1 MPKHVKKPPTPSSS
15 ITEEVPSE
23 LESVSDDDG
32 NLGAN
37 NVFGDEDGESE
48 LYGEECE
55 DDIDD
60 DLAGSDGE
68 GSEPEESEPSVKA

>member
-1 MPKHVKKPPTPSSS
+1 MPKHIKKPPTPSSS
-15 ITEEVPSE
+15 EEEVPSE

-32 NLGAN
+32 QLGAN

-48 LYGEECE
+48 LYGEEGE

-68 GSEPEESEPSVKA
+68 GSGPEKSESSVQA

>member
-48 LYGEECE
+48 LYGEEGE

-60 DLAGSDGE
+60 DLAGSDG
-68 GSEPEESEPSVKA
+68 